1 MDRRTTIQGL
11 WEQQTGTLQ
20 PLGQIVGAGGTAI
33 YNSTTAAPFPIPLGA
48 RIVLQL
54 VSGTLP
60 VAWVASPDVDSG
72 ATLTPTTAGPYPQFA
87 SVGQMIATCL
97 FGGGG
102 FGTGIGQGSLETTP
116 TVPRATIG
124 VVSAAAFTV
133 NVYRL
138 R

>member
-1 MDRRTTIQGL
+1 MDRRATIQGL

-20 PLGQIVGAGGTAI
+20 PLGQITGAGGSAV
-33 YNSTTAAPFPIPLGA
+33 NNHTTATPFAIPVGA

-54 VSGTLP
+54 VAGTLP
-60 VAWVASPDVDSG
+60 VAWVATPDVDTG
-72 ATLTPTTAGPYPQFA
+72 ATLTPTTTGSYPQFA

-102 FGTGIGQGSLETTP
+102 QGTGYGQGS
-116 TVPRATIG
+116 ATGTAAAIS
-124 VVSAAAFTV
+124 VISSAAFTV
-133 NVYRL
+133 NVFRL

>member
-1 MDRRTTIQGL
+1 MDRRATIQGI

-20 PLGQIVGAGGTAI
+20 PLGQITGAGGTAV
-33 YNSTTAAPFPIPLGA
+33 YNSTTAVPFPIPLGA

-54 VSGTLP
+54 VAGTLP

-72 ATLTPTTAGPYPQFA
+72 AVLTPTTAGPYPQFA

-102 FGTGIGQGSLETTP
+102 QGTGNGQGSLPTTP
-116 TVPRATIG
+116 TVAVATIG